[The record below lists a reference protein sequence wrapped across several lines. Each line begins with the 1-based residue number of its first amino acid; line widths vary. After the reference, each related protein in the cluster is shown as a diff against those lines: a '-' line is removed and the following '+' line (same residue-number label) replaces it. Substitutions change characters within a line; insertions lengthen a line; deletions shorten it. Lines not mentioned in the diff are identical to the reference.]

1 MRLLLPLVCLIVFLF
16 SCFTDHKKTNESKSA
31 GAIKSDSFPAKN
43 NEILVPDITKFT
55 TLKIAGHEV
64 DIAPPDSGTA
74 YRGNIVIL
82 QGWNYPKHDWCQKA
96 PELCK
101 KAKAMGYFLIMP
113 EMGRSVYATEFYKET
128 REDFRKY
135 PLRGWLVDSVFSY
148 LQKNHN
154 LLLKEQSNYLIGL
167 STGGRGV
174 AMVAL
179 DRPDLFKAAA
189 ALSGDFDQS
198 KIKND
203 VLTTLFYGKYEN
215 NPERWNKTDN
225 IVHRIKEWKTP
236 IYLGH
241 GQLDKICT
249 PLQTRQFYDSLVVH
263 FDKNK
268 VKINE
273 PKTMAH
279 DYIYWS
285 SETDAMLKF
294 FEDYK

>member
-1 MRLLLPLVCLIVFLF
+1 MRKLLPVLCLVVFLF
-16 SCFTDHKKTNESKSA
+16 SCFTDTKKTKEQNDSADLKNDSIPPKDKEVKVPNISKF
-31 GAIKSDSFPAKN
+31 I
-43 NEILVPDITKFT
+43 
-55 TLKIAGHEV
+55 TLKIAGHEL
-64 DIAPPDSGTA
+64 DIAPPDSGTT
-74 YRGNIVIL
+74 YRGNIVLL

-101 KAKAMGYFLIMP
+101 KARAMGYYLIMP
-113 EMGRSVYATEFYKET
+113 EMGRSVYATAFHKET
-128 REDFRKY
+128 KEDFKKF
-135 PLRGWLVDSVFSY
+135 PLLGWLIDSAFTY
-148 LQKNHN
+148 IQEKHN
-154 LLLKEQSNYLIGL
+154 ILLEEQSNYLIGL

-179 DRPDLFKAAA
+179 HKPDLFKAAA

-198 KIKND
+198 QIKGD
-203 VLTTLFYGKYEN
+203 AITTLFYGKYES
-215 NPERWNKTDN
+215 NPERWKKTDN
-225 IVHRIKEWKTP
+225 IVYRIKEWKTP

-273 PKTMAH
+273 PKNMAH
-279 DYIYWS
+279 DYRYWG
-285 SETDAMLKF
+285 SETDAMLQF
-294 FEDYK
+294 FEEFK